1 LRVDNSDV
9 REKFM
14 RVLNLRNAAI
24 ALVAG
29 VGLSG
34 CAYGPYGGVGMGV
47 GYGNGYGYDPY
58 YGGYGYGSQY
68 GYGYGSPYGSYGY
81 GYGSPYYGWN
91 DGFYYPGTG
100 YYVYDSNRRAHRWS
114 DSQRRYWEQRRAE
127 YVRRHNGTSDT
138 TVATVT
144 RPQWGDFSNRR
155 SNTVRVRTE
164 STNGNRVRVR
174 SSDQRA
180 RQTARS
186 SERQERHT
194 VRLEAESERRHGRNR
209 RDD

>member
-1 LRVDNSDV
+1 
-9 REKFM
+9 M

-47 GYGNGYGYDPY
+47 GYGNGYDPY

-68 GYGYGSPYGSYGY
+68 GYGYGSPYGGYGSPYGGYGY

-100 YYVYDSNRRAHRWS
+100 YYVYDSNRRPYRWS
-114 DSQRRYWEQRRAE
+114 DSQRQYWQQRQAE
-127 YVRRHNGTSDT
+127 YIRRHNNTSGTT
-138 TVATVT
+138 G
-144 RPQWGDFSNRR
+144 RYCR
-155 SNTVRVRTE
+155 SAAV
-164 STNGNRVRVR
+164 
-174 SSDQRA
+174 
-180 RQTARS
+180 
-186 SERQERHT
+186 
-194 VRLEAESERRHGRNR
+194 GRFQQSPPF
-209 RDD
+209 